1 MRKSGGF
8 FARANSSVVNLG
20 IGWEDG
26 PAIAVPPST
35 VRSPALPPLDNRTI
49 NNRAGGGD
57 VTQFPQSFSVVA
69 NVQGKKRGTK
79 RPRKSGSDDSLS
91 RRSPLDA
98 KKIVKQ
104 SSSSSS
110 SSSEDEDDEDDCQT
124 EEIGESGATS
134 EVSGSDALFGSPSK
148 SGSESEPPYVLCQ
161 DEPGVKRNNK
171 RKRQRTSE
179 SEGSSTVGGGGGGEI
194 SSGAKGKACF
204 GCEFAW
210 HVHSGGV
217 SRGPVVECFR
227 LLEQNYG
234 QIEDK
239 ALARLAREFFLAEV
253 YRPARERGK
262 PLPDWPLKTILEHIQ
277 RHTHDPRPFLMNAI
291 KDLEEKRNAMAC
303 FLFSLDETGR
313 KHWDKDAMRE
323 YRELLKLQL
332 QLYSKPP
339 QTMNFFNANQDI
351 DFQRLGG
358 FAKSFSLG

>member
-1 MRKSGGF
+1 MRQSAGF

-35 VRSPALPPLDNRTI
+35 LRSPALPPLDNRTI

-57 VTQFPQSFSVVA
+57 VSQFPTPSPSSVTT
-69 NVQGKKRGTK
+69 NVQRKQRGTK
-79 RPRKSGSDDSLS
+79 RARKSGSDDPLS

-98 KKIVKQ
+98 KKVAKQ
-104 SSSSSS
+104 SE
-110 SSSEDEDDEDDCQT
+110 SSSEDSDDEDED
-124 EEIGESGATS
+124 EVAGESDATS
-134 EVSGSDALFGSPSK
+134 EVSGSDALFGSSSK
-148 SGSESEPPYVLCQ
+148 SGSESEPPFVLCRE
-161 DEPGVKRNNK
+161 EPGVKRNDKKK
-171 RKRQRTSE
+171 RRKTSG
-179 SEGSSTVGGGGGGEI
+179 SEGSTATEGEEPA
-194 SSGAKGKACF
+194 SVKGKACF

-217 SRGPVVECFR
+217 NRGPVVECFK

-239 ALARLAREFFLAEV
+239 ALARMAREFFLAEV
-253 YRPARERGK
+253 FHPARARGK
-262 PLPDWPLKTILEHIQ
+262 PLPDWPLKMILEHIQ

-291 KDLEEKRNAMAC
+291 KDLEEKRNAMGC

-351 DFQRLGG
+351 DFKRLGG
-358 FAKSFSLG
+358 FARNFSFG